1 MSLRFQF
8 LIAVNLTLICVL
20 ALFLYLDFRFQSSTH
35 LAELT
40 VDTRREAEL
49 LAQTVANLSPDDRV
63 AMQSMVDHT
72 AEVLRSEGSTR
83 RDLAVVAAGNDIIFP
98 SGSRDSVSQIESLIR
113 RVDDATLSATDDWVF
128 SFARVGERWVYLF
141 RNAAEARAIS
151 AEHALWRLA
160 EIALLGML
168 ATGLINL
175 LMIRLVIR
183 PFTDLART
191 IRLIG
196 NGEFGAITGTF
207 HSREFQ
213 SLATDL
219 NQMSLALARAER
231 ERGLQMSKAG
241 RLQHRL
247 QSSGV
252 TVPGLKVVHWHEAAD
267 HVAGDYFD
275 LLRCPDGFWLICIA
289 DVTGHGVAAAMGAAI
304 LKTLLWSAVESGGDL
319 DQIVRSVNQ
328 RFSEVT
334 LEEDFA
340 SLLLIRWSPESS
352 ELQYANAGH
361 ETAYLLHKGSTPQ
374 FLGSTGTL
382 VGIARDHIWEI
393 KNMTIM
399 PGSRLVLCT
408 DGITEAR
415 SPAGKH
421 FGRERLKRMIHE
433 QSGYT
438 VQDTIDCLV
447 DALRSHLDGSPAD
460 DDLTLVGLEFAG
472 KPESE
477 TPQLGSVTQDEG

>member
-1 MSLRFQF
+1 
-8 LIAVNLTLICVL
+8 
-20 ALFLYLDFRFQSSTH
+20 
-35 LAELT
+35 
-40 VDTRREAEL
+40 
-49 LAQTVANLSPDDRV
+49 
-63 AMQSMVDHT
+63 
-72 AEVLRSEGSTR
+72 
-83 RDLAVVAAGNDIIFP
+83 
-98 SGSRDSVSQIESLIR
+98 
-113 RVDDATLSATDDWVF
+113 VF
-128 SFARVGERWVYLF
+128 SSARVGDRSVYLF
-141 RNAAEARAIS
+141 RNAAEARAII

-168 ATGLINL
+168 ATALINL
-175 LMIRLVIR
+175 LLIRLVIR

-196 NGEFGAITGTF
+196 NGRYGANTGTF

-219 NQMSLALARAER
+219 NQMSLMLARAEH
-231 ERGLQMSKAG
+231 EHGLQMSKAG

-247 QSSGV
+247 QSSGI

-275 LLRCPDGFWLICIA
+275 LLRCPDGSWLICIA

-361 ETAYLLHKGSTPQ
+361 ETAYLLHKGTTPQ
-374 FLGSTGTL
+374 FMGSTGTL
-382 VGIARDHIWEI
+382 VGIARDHMWEI
-393 KNMTIM
+393 KNITIM
-399 PGSRLVLCT
+399 PGSRLVLYT

-415 SPAGKH
+415 SPDGKH
-421 FGRERLKRMIHE
+421 FGRERLKRLIHD

-438 VQDTIDCLV
+438 VQDTIDYLV
-447 DALRSHLDGSPAD
+447 GALRSHLGGSPAD
-460 DDLTLVGLEFAG
+460 DDLTLVGLEFIG
-472 KPESE
+472 NTESV
-477 TPQLGSVTQDEG
+477 TPQLCSANQDEG